1 MFPGI
6 KSCRGYC
13 PVVPILDSQPSA
25 RTLCSRISIHGEIE
39 IGYDVDPV
47 DVTWLVQDAL
57 DRDALVVETVAGC
70 QVPSCGAT
78 RQVVAK
84 NHMASPN
91 EPGPRPRA
99 RGMQLRRRRPH

>member
-39 IGYDVDPV
+39 IGYDADPV

-57 DRDALVVETVAGC
+57 DRVDGSADGERGHVGQIEPIHG
-70 QVPSCGAT
+70 GA
-78 RQVVAK
+78 V
-84 NHMASPN
+84 
-91 EPGPRPRA
+91 GL
-99 RGMQLRRRRPH
+99 G